1 MRRLSRKLDN
11 SSHFN
16 WHRASNRLHSL
27 RNPMRRTEQC
37 LLRLLALAPL
47 ALGLSGCVTIAAAP
61 TAAGTTAA
69 APKPAAA
76 ASAAVAAASPGAAA
90 SRPASAA
97 AAASAPTPGQ
107 PPAFAVVIKDAKR
120 SDGLIPVWRKD
131 EKLWLEIAPARLD
144 QPLMFSVNISNSVG
158 ERGLHAS
165 TMGPNWLA
173 SFVKTT
179 PTQIQLQAL
188 NAEHIA
194 TGAAQQHAL
203 AQSFSRSLLAS
214 MPIASAAHPESKA
227 VLVDAA
233 FLLADIPSYS
243 RRLEAAFRLPYAPD
257 RGNSHVVEA
266 YATPDMTTVSTNMH
280 FAISRLP
287 LPPTTPS
294 PGPQPSPPTA
304 LPDARS
310 MFIGY
315 VYNFVKMPETVMRPR
330 VADGRIGH
338 FFDSVRDFSHDRNAH
353 QRVHYI
359 NRWRLEKK
367 DPSAAMSEPVKPIT
381 FWLDKNIPAEYR
393 ETVRAGVLE
402 WNKAFEKIGFKNAV
416 LAEQQPDN
424 ATWDTLDG
432 AHASVRWFFGLDSS
446 TAAGPSHSDPRSG
459 EILDAD
465 IKIGD
470 GWGRGLR
477 LEIVEQVGAGRS
489 NDHAGHASR
498 HLTGQPGMKD
508 AHAYCSY
515 AEEAMAE
522 SQFALE
528 SLYAMGEITPDS
540 PEAEAFVQ
548 GVLKHV
554 VMHEVGHALG
564 LKHNFKASTVYTA
577 AQLRNPA
584 FTEANGLANSVMD
597 YSAIN
602 LPLPGE
608 TRAALFDRTIGP
620 YDEWAIEYA
629 YRPLDAKSEAAEL
642 ERIAS
647 RSTEPLLAF
656 ADDADAGGGPGSDG
670 IDPLANRF
678 DLGSDPL
685 AYFERRLQLT
695 SELWRRAQDW
705 RARPGEGAVRQR
717 RMLAVGFGQ
726 LHISADLVS
735 KYVGGMHTTRE
746 VPGTPGA
753 AGRQASFVPVD
764 PEQQRRALDFLA
776 KGLFSADSFRF
787 SPQFI
792 ANLAPDFVEFR
803 GRSPVSISA
812 SVLRVQNAALDR
824 LMSGGTATRLLDL
837 PLYLADAGKAKQI
850 SLSDVYSTLQ
860 GAVWSELKRGGE
872 IDPLRRNLQRE
883 HLRRVQSALVRSSTP
898 LPPDAMSL
906 LRLHANRLQAELRV
920 AEKRKGLSIETQ
932 AHLKDSLDSLTE
944 ALRATMQ
951 RG

>member
-1 MRRLSRKLDN
+1 MY
-11 SSHFN
+11 
-16 WHRASNRLHSL
+16 
-27 RNPMRRTEQC
+27 RTEHYFI
-37 LLRLLALAPL
+37 RLLVLTPL
-47 ALGLSGCVTIAAAP
+47 ALGLSGCATIAAAP
-61 TAAGTTAA
+61 TTAGTTAT

-76 ASAAVAAASPGAAA
+76 ASSPGAAA

-144 QPLMFSVNISNSVG
+144 QTLMFSVNISNSIG
-158 ERGLHAS
+158 ERFLHGS
-165 TMGPNWLA
+165 SMGPSWLA

-294 PGPQPSPPTA
+294 PGPQPTPPTT

-330 VADGRIGH
+330 VSDGRIGH
-338 FFDSVRDFSHDRNAH
+338 FFDTVTDFSHDRNAQ
-353 QRVHYI
+353 QRVHYV
-359 NRWRLEKK
+359 NRWRLDKK
-367 DPSAAMSEPVKPIT
+367 DPSAASSEPVKPIT

-393 ETVRAGVLE
+393 DMVRAGVLE

-416 LAEQQPDN
+416 QAPQQPDD

-432 AHASVRWFFGLDSS
+432 THASVRWFFGLDSGVGV
-446 TAAGPSHSDPRSG
+446 GPNHSDPRSG

-465 IKIGD
+465 IRIGD
-470 GWGRGLR
+470 GWARGLR
-477 LEIVEQVGAGRS
+477 RQIVEQVGAS
-489 NDHAGHASR
+489 QPHDHAGYAAR
-498 HLTGQPGMKD
+498 HLSGQPGMKD
-508 AHAYCSY
+508 AQAYCNY

-528 SLYAMGEITPDS
+528 SLIAMGEITPDS

-554 VMHEVGHALG
+554 VMHEVGHTLG

-584 FTEANGLANSVMD
+584 FTATNGLASSVMD
-597 YSAIN
+597 YEAIN

-608 TRAALFDRTIGP
+608 ARAALYSSTIGP

-629 YRPLDAKSEAAEL
+629 YRPLDAKTEAAEL

-656 ADDADAGGGPGSDG
+656 ADDADAGGGPGGDG
-670 IDPLANRF
+670 VDPLANRF

-695 SELWRRAQDW
+695 RELWRRAQDW
-705 RARPGEGAVRQR
+705 KSRPGEGAVRQR
-717 RMLAVGFGQ
+717 NMLNSGFSQ
-726 LHISADLVS
+726 MRVSADLVS

-764 PEQQRRALDFLA
+764 PAQQRRALDFLA

-792 ANLAPDFVEFR
+792 ANLAPDYVEWQ

-824 LMSGGTATRLLDL
+824 LMSAGTATRLVDL
-837 PLYLADAGKAKQI
+837 PLYLADAGKARQI
-850 SLSDVYSTLQ
+850 SLADVYTTLQ
-860 GAVWSELKRGGE
+860 GAVWSELKRGGD

-883 HLRRVQSALVRSSTP
+883 YLRRVQGALVRSATP

-906 LRLHANRLQAELRV
+906 LRLHANRLQADLRK
-920 AEKRKGLSIETQ
+920 ATGRKGLSIETQ
-932 AHLKDSLDSLTE
+932 AHLQDSLSGLTE
-944 ALRATMQ
+944 ALRASMQ